1 MKRPAIPYSLQV
13 ATSMLS
19 GNKDHQHEVIGNAI
33 ASIAGEVSEFI
44 QSYDMTDLPF
54 VLAAMQIVTNGLMPV
69 LGDGGKG
76 IYDHLVNST
85 QIVTMDA
92 ATFNKLMGEEG
103 KE

>member
-19 GNKDHQHEVIGNAI
+19 GNKQHQHEVIGNAV
-33 ASIAGEVSEFI
+33 ASIAGEVADFI

-54 VLAAMQIVTNGLMPV
+54 VLAAMQVVSNGLMPI

-76 IYDHLVNST
+76 IYDHIVSST
-85 QIVTMDA
+85 QTITMDA
-92 ATFNKLMGEEG
+92 ETFSKLMGEEG
-103 KE
+103 KK